1 MNRNAPLLNSAL
13 LSYVVFIML
22 FITFFPFD
30 YHWPSSFA
38 VNTYWKAQE
47 SLQNI
52 FFFIPFGYLLASLLN
67 VSVRQT
73 LYISLIS
80 GFFLSLFIEL
90 NQIFI
95 VDRYSSPIDL
105 FNNSVGAL
113 AGAAFFLGL
122 KRLSAL
128 KKHGGRLLDIPL
140 MNLVL
145 MLIPLLWLN
154 AVSSGH
160 DVRRL
165 WLAFILALIALRIM
179 TAIYLNGARGSYP
192 IRRSHLMLVY
202 GVWYAVALLPEL
214 LYFPGRVLA
223 FYLILMLIM
232 GALLYAGEKRERREQ
247 RFELPTLGKI
257 GPLFLIYLL
266 LEALWPLRALRNSFE
281 FEVLGGLFRGDTSL
295 AFIFSQIEYFAAFAL
310 TGFIA
315 AQILNRHGFKP
326 WKHFTLILVMAV
338 LMELPRGFHGL
349 HSANLT
355 HIFLAVF
362 NGTFGALIYFLN
374 LSAYLEEQ
382 HRGNVR
388 NDRRLLEKWRM
399 EKEPQM

>member
-1 MNRNAPLLNSAL
+1 MNRIASLLNSAL
-13 LSYVVFIML
+13 LSYVIFIML

-30 YHWPSSFA
+30 YHWPVSFS
-38 VNTYWKAQE
+38 VNTFWKVQE

-52 FFFIPFGYLLASLLN
+52 FLFVPFGYLLASLLN
-67 VSVRQT
+67 GSFRRTVI
-73 LYISLIS
+73 LAFIG
-80 GFFLSLFIEL
+80 GFSLSLFIEI

-105 FNNSVGAL
+105 ANNSLGAVAGAL
-113 AGAAFFLGL
+113 FFIALRRAGSL
-122 KRLSAL
+122 KEY
-128 KKHGGRLLDIPL
+128 GGRLLDIPL

-165 WLAFILALIALRIM
+165 WLAFLLAFIALYIM
-179 TAIYLNGARGSYP
+179 VAIYLYGGRGIYSLK
-192 IRRSHLMLVY
+192 RSHLVRVY
-202 GVWYAVALLPEL
+202 TVWYAISFLPEL

-223 FYLILMLIM
+223 FYLLQMIFMW
-232 GALLYAGEKRERREQ
+232 LLLRRSARGERREQ
-247 RFELPTLGKI
+247 RYELPTLKTVT
-257 GPLFLIYLL
+257 PLFLVYLL
-266 LEALWPLRALRNSFE
+266 LVALWPLRGMQGQFD
-281 FEVLGGLFRGDTSL
+281 FEVLGALFRRDTSL

-310 TGFIA
+310 AGFMA
-315 AQILNRHGFKP
+315 AQILNRHDFKA
-326 WKHFTLILVMAV
+326 WKHFTLILVMAI
-338 LMELPRGFHGL
+338 LMELPRGFHNL

-362 NGTFGALIYFLN
+362 NGTFVALIYFLN
-374 LSAYLEEQ
+374 LTNYLQDQ
-382 HRGNVR
+382 HRSNLM

>member
-1 MNRNAPLLNSAL
+1 MNRIASLLNSAL

-30 YHWPSSFA
+30 YHWPSSFS

-52 FFFIPFGYLLASLLN
+52 FFFIPFGYLLASLLKT
-67 VSVRQT
+67 SVRQT
-73 LYISLIS
+73 LYISVIC

-113 AGAAFFLGL
+113 AGAAFFLAL

-128 KKHGGRLLDIPL
+128 RKYGGRLLDIPL

-154 AVSSGH
+154 AVGSGH

-165 WLAFILALIALRIM
+165 WLAFLLAFIALYIM
-179 TAIYLNGARGSYP
+179 VAIYLYGGRGIYSLK
-192 IRRSHLMLVY
+192 RGHLLRVY
-202 GVWYAVALLPEL
+202 TVWYAISFLPEL

-223 FYLILMLIM
+223 FYLLQMIFMWLLLHL
-232 GALLYAGEKRERREQ
+232 GARGERREQ
-247 RFELPTLGKI
+247 RYELPTLKTVT
-257 GPLFLIYLL
+257 PLFLLYLL
-266 LEALWPLRALRNSFE
+266 LVALWPLRGMQGQFE
-281 FEVLGGLFRGDTSL
+281 FEVLGALFRRDTSL

-310 TGFIA
+310 AGFMA
-315 AQILNRHGFKP
+315 AQILNRYDFKA

-382 HRGNVR
+382 HRGNLR
-388 NDRRLLEKWRM
+388 KDRRLLEKWRM